1 MKYENLTLTLGV
13 LGLLS
18 APLGALTVDD
28 AVNQARSH
36 NLGLQ
41 TEDLKVAQKAD
52 EKNFSFNRLY
62 PTISTSA
69 SLARLNNLNLTTWEK
84 MWPYVHN
91 SAAPSSFD
99 AIGDALAKEDNHWAL
114 ATNVSVQFV
123 WNPAVF
129 RGIVQTMV
137 DYDNAQVS
145 RQAAAARL
153 DRDVRKMFYQ
163 LLALHEATD
172 VFQNQLTVA
181 EARWKLAKDSFDAGL
196 GSEISALQAQVSFE
210 NRKPV
215 VADQKLAEQTAQ
227 AGFRLLLNVPDNAP
241 LTLEGNLDVPA
252 DVRQSLA
259 GLDVEALV
267 KRYLEGRWDVVSAE
281 GTAKSL
287 GNLAQL
293 QADSLW
299 PSFVFG
305 WTADPSVSAPFASST
320 WTDANAKYRWVQNN
334 GALTMTLA
342 WKLDGFLPGSTTGI
356 DIAGKNRS
364 ALQAQIG
371 VEQTRRAGENE
382 IRTLVGKLKK
392 SAVSLEGLQLAL
404 ELAQKSSKLTGSA
417 FKTGNQSFNDA
428 QDADLQL
435 QTARLQYLNEELA
448 LQSALADLDYALAA
462 DRDQWLKAGI
472 HG

>member
-1 MKYENLTLTLGV
+1 MKLTLALAAV
-13 LGLLS
+13 GLIA
-18 APLGALTVDD
+18 APLGALTVDE
-28 AVNQARSH
+28 AVQQARSH

-69 SLARLNNLNLTTWEK
+69 SLARLNNLNLSTWEK

-91 SAAPSSFD
+91 GNAPASFD
-99 AIGDALAKEDNHWAL
+99 ALGSALTKEDNHWAL

-137 DYDNAQVS
+137 DYDNAQLN

-163 LLALHEATD
+163 LLALHEATE

-181 EARWKLAKDSFDAGL
+181 ESRWKLAQDGYNAGL
-196 GSEISALQAQVSFE
+196 GSEIAALQAQVGYE

-215 VADQKLAEQTAQ
+215 VADQRLAEETAQ
-227 AGFRLLLNVPDNAP
+227 AGFRLLLNLPDNAA
-241 LTLEGNLDVPA
+241 LDLQGSLDVPS
-252 DVRQSLA
+252 DVRKGLA

-267 KRYLEGRWDVVSAE
+267 KRYLDRRWDVAGAE

-305 WTADPSVSAPFASST
+305 WTADPTVSAPFASST
-320 WTDANAKYRWVQNN
+320 WTDANEKYRWIQTN

-356 DIAGKNRS
+356 DIAGRNRT

-404 ELAQKSSKLTGSA
+404 ELAQKSSRLTGSA

-462 DRDQWLKAGI
+462 DRDEWLKAGT